1 MTIFFS
7 LRNYIT
13 RNTHG
18 EKEREKTVHFCSV
31 FSRVKQEGSHA
42 EEIARLQGRIPELW
56 TTGDVLAGQD
66 LGKAMTS
73 GSCNLNT
80 I

>member
-7 LRNYIT
+7 L

-42 EEIARLQGRIPELW
+42 EEFARLQGRIPELW
-56 TTGDVLAGQD
+56 TTGDVLAGRD
-66 LGKAMTS
+66 PGKATIS
-73 GSCNLNT
+73 GSCHLNR